1 DRALA
6 RRTRS
11 KDLVSLLV
19 QAFLAVPPA
28 FDYAARRLAARAG
41 VRETMSLVMGDLVP
55 ASSAFDPRFLARLSA
70 TEIDVGAWTLPGGG
84 IHFGEHPDAAAV
96 RELEEETGYVGE
108 IEAIAGVFSH
118 VYRQSRAAG
127 GSDLHFLG
135 ILYHMRLVGGRL
147 RDEVDGTT
155 DTARWF
161 GRDELGDVRLVEI
174 AQFGIEL

>member
-1 DRALA
+1 MTETGSPAAYDIVPPG
-6 RRTRS
+6 RTR
-11 KDLVSLLV
+11 VGG
-19 QAFLAVPPA
+19 
-28 FDYAARRLAARAG
+28 YALCTDDEGRVL
-41 VRETMSLVMGDLVP
+41 
-55 ASSAFDPRFLARLSA
+55 LARLSA
-70 TEIDVGAWTLPGGG
+70 IEIDVGAWTLPGGG

-161 GRDELGDVRLVEI
+161 RRDELGDVRLVEI
-174 AQFGIEL
+174 AQFGVELAFERAADQARA